1 MRRWITISLTAIA
14 LTGCATGF
22 PGSPTRSF
30 YNLCMI
36 ERGEA
41 PYCEAWAA
49 VEAIKL
55 TPRVQPS
62 ILMQL
67 PTPGR

>member
-1 MRRWITISLTAIA
+1 MKRWIIMALVALA

-30 YNLCMI
+30 YNLCMV

-49 VEAIKL
+49 VEAL
-55 TPRVQPS
+55 RFAPQAQST

-67 PTPGR
+67 PTTGR